1 MAAASA
7 ARPWA
12 TASSPRPRP
21 ASTRACDR
29 VQPGA
34 DAGQAEGR
42 LPHLGGRG
50 EVGLAPAAAAPV
62 ELGPDHE
69 RDREQEEPAGRMGPA
84 HHDVEQP
91 LGPVPVLQREIGEQ
105 HQAEHVLG
113 VREVALD
120 ERLRELR
127 ERGELFGHARV
138 RGEQPAFDARRAR
151 RRRRSARPRA
161 RRIRRL
167 ASASATASSMSS
179 ANTATFTAYVSRR
192 VARSGSIASIVSAAS
207 TRICA
212 PFSGPARYVSS

>member
-7 ARPWA
+7 AHGVGNGVVAEAEAGLDARLRRVE
-12 TASSPRPRP
+12 PR
-21 ASTRACDR
+21 
-29 VQPGA
+29 A
-34 DAGQAEGR
+34 DAGQPEGR

-50 EVGLAPAAAAPV
+50 EVRLVPAAPPPV
-62 ELGPDHE
+62 ELGPDDE
-69 RDREQEEPAGRMGPA
+69 RDREQEEPAGRVGPA

-91 LGPVPVLQREIGEQ
+91 LGPVPVLQREIGEE

-127 ERGELFGHARV
+127 ERGELCRHVGSA
-138 RGEQPAFDARRAR
+138 ARRPPSTRASAPATTFRPPAR
-151 RRRRSARPRA
+151 SPHSNARA
-161 RRIRRL
+161 
-167 ASASATASSMSS
+167 ASATASSMSS
-179 ANTATFTAYVSRR
+179 ANTATLTAYVSRR
-192 VARSGSIASIVSAAS
+192 VARSGSIASIASAAS